1 MEKKKIP
8 ERQKIPKFIQEETAK
23 VNNLYLLNKLTLY
36 LNIPQGKS
44 QSSMPSLI
52 MLPNIYGN
60 NIPFYLTS
68 SRKL

>member
-1 MEKKKIP
+1 MKWKKIP

-44 QSSMPSLI
+44 QLSMPSLI

>member
-1 MEKKKIP
+1 MKWKKIP

-44 QSSMPSLI
+44 QFSMPSLI
-52 MLPNIYGN
+52 ILPNIYGN